1 MVKIPKYAGVVL
13 VWVSRPDNL
22 FAGTVSVIVS
32 VVVFVSALCF
42 YFLACC
48 AHATENT
55 GIMGNDTAGLNG
67 KITRPL
73 LVTVSIETETQFCL
87 F

>member
-48 AHATENT
+48 GHATENT